1 MHTSNETKN
10 GKMMNK
16 KLSFFD
22 KLKGALFFSSK
33 SYSKGLKSG
42 KQYQGILIFIFGS
55 CLFSLIFATSTWDP
69 FMDLF
74 YHYNFLL
81 DLEYFSIHIFFSPYL
96 FILIEIT
103 LLIGWLFII
112 FIISKYKG
120 IRFVRLLN
128 SGFVFSPFLFSIF
141 YFLNKYLLKISIV
154 SFGEILLALMGI
166 WTFLTGLIY
175 LFTIIGI
182 QIGGIFKLSV
192 KSILNRKKR
201 TIGTILGISV
211 SVALIVIPIPLIN
224 GYYTQ
229 IGVLAGRYQYSSYL
243 IVSNSTT
250 NLYTNSY
257 INTEINNQINHPN
270 IDIKCPQKVSG
281 INISYKN
288 LNIITHLRGMNYSI
302 FKLTRQTYCQSF
314 GDPEDL
320 NDSQIIMGKEL
331 ANIFNISL
339 ENLPIKINITQE
351 NIIKEVLI
359 IGIFQTSS
367 FYDADI
373 IANFNLSNEI
383 KPVLVNYY
391 SIIELKLKDY
401 TQSNPVITYINQNF
415 QELEAQRENQM
426 DSFIADLINRTSN
439 SLILLSILIFILMI
453 FGMYHSTRIIVK
465 ESKNEILIFNSIGAS
480 KSQIIRK
487 FLYESL
493 VLSLLGGLLGT
504 FGGIFLCYGV
514 SYIIFLIIS
523 VYVAPIFDPIY
534 ILFSL
539 LISVISGLLG
549 GIIPSYSITKN
560 ITRREND

>member
-1 MHTSNETKN
+1 MSKN
-10 GKMMNK
+10 I
-16 KLSFFD
+16 SFFD

-55 CLFSLIFATSTWDP
+55 FLFSLIFATSTWDP

-74 YHYNFLL
+74 YHYNLL
-81 DLEYFSIHIFFSPYL
+81 IDLGYISINIFFSPIL
-96 FILIEIT
+96 FTLVEVI

-112 FIISKYKG
+112 FIISRYKE
-120 IRFVRLLN
+120 INFICLLN
-128 SGFVFSPFLFSIF
+128 SGFVFSPFVFSIF

-166 WTFLTGLIY
+166 WTFITGLIY
-175 LFTIIGI
+175 LFTIIEI
-182 QIGGIFKLSV
+182 RVGGIFKLSV

-201 TIGTILGISV
+201 SIGTILGISV

-229 IGVLAGRYQYSSYL
+229 IGVLAGKYQYASYL
-243 IVSNSTT
+243 IISNSST

-257 INTEINNQINHPN
+257 IDIELNNQINHPN
-270 IDIKCPQKVSG
+270 IDIKCPQKLYT
-281 INISYKN
+281 INLSYNNRN
-288 LNIITHLRGMNYSI
+288 LTTHIRGMNYSI
-302 FKLTRQTYCQSF
+302 FKLTRIIYCSSV
-314 GDPEDL
+314 GNPENL
-320 NDSQIIMGKEL
+320 NDSQIIMGMEL
-331 ANIFNISL
+331 ANLFNISF
-339 ENLPIKINITQE
+339 ENLPVAINITQ
-351 NIIKEVLI
+351 NNLIKEVVI

-367 FYDADI
+367 FYDADVI
-373 IANFNLSNEI
+373 TNFNLSNELN
-383 KPVLVNYY
+383 PVISNYY

-401 TQSNPVITYINQNF
+401 TQSDTVITYISQNF
-415 QELEAQRENQM
+415 QQLKAQRENQM
-426 DSFIADLINRTSN
+426 DSFIDDLINRTSN

-453 FGMYHSTRIIVK
+453 FGMYHSTRVIVK
-465 ESKNEILIFNSIGAS
+465 ESKNEILIFNSIGAN

-493 VLSLLGGLLGT
+493 ILSLLGGLLGT

-514 SYIIFLIIS
+514 SYIIFLAIS
-523 VYVAPIFDPIY
+523 IYVAPIFDPIS

-549 GIIPSYSITKN
+549 GIIPSYSLTKN
-560 ITRREND
+560 IIRRGK